1 MHTILRSKAGFL
13 ALLAPCFVASCVPEE
28 TPSEVE
34 THNEDLESM
43 NGFGMNGFGMNG
55 YSMNGFGMN
64 GLSTNGFGMNGL
76 SLAGLASSSGLS
88 STTGLMTT
96 AGGRQV
102 VQYMIKCAYPSG
114 QSYTKQDQYGNW
126 YTFPGSI
133 GIAPELATG
142 PCDLDCQERISACM
156 LAHVNNSGQHI
167 SIWMVGPDPGI
178 GWASS
183 PLYPYQEGAY
193 FGNIFAAPWH
203 GYYCAG
209 NDMASGEVPGRLG
222 SPLASNVYVDKYG
235 AGGLCKQPAACTV
248 TNNGYTNCNDPA
260 PQAPYT
266 AGHQWKHVITVWRN
280 FEATQMYKICNAYS
294 GKCLGV
300 VNGSSADGAAIEQ
313 RTYSGALSQNWQ
325 ILYVASGNYKVIN
338 VASGKALD
346 VSGSQVVQSTYTGS
360 TGQLLPIR
368 YIKNYAGYAN
378 LVLATSNTS
387 GYCVSNNSDG
397 SLVTLGTNLGTNYGR
412 WAFQAVGP
420 LSAATSSSSA
430 DAGTTT
436 SGTTGTVTG
445 TNPCAA
451 FCSSPTVFTT
461 NNYQAGALGSG
472 AVCRETT
479 ASLSG
484 VNFSNIAGRTVKING
499 TAFVSDGTIA
509 ALPAKVNGGYCF
521 QATAGGMDYA
531 SFATW

>member
-1 MHTILRSKAGFL
+1 
-13 ALLAPCFVASCVPEE
+13 
-28 TPSEVE
+28 
-34 THNEDLESM
+34 
-43 NGFGMNGFGMNG
+43 MNG

-76 SLAGLASSSGLS
+76 SLSGLSLPSGLS
-88 STTGLMTT
+88 STSGLMTT
-96 AGGRQV
+96 SGGRQV

-114 QSYTKQDQYGNW
+114 QSFTKQDQYGNS

-167 SIWMVGPDPGI
+167 SIWMVGPDPAI

-193 FGNIFAAPWH
+193 FGNIFAAPWQ

-248 TNNGYTNCNDPA
+248 TNNGYTNCTDPA
-260 PQAPYT
+260 PQAPYA
-266 AGHQWKHVITVWRN
+266 AGHKWTHVVTVWRN
-280 FEATQMYKICNAYS
+280 FESTQMYKICNAYS

-300 VNGSSADGAAIEQ
+300 VNGSTADGAAVEQ

-325 ILYVASGNYKVIN
+325 ILYVSSGNYKVIN

-346 VSGSQVVQSTYTGS
+346 VSGSQVVQATYTGS
-360 TGQLLPIR
+360 TGQMLPIR

-378 LVLATSNTS
+378 LVLSTSNTS
-387 GYCVSNNSDG
+387 GYCVSSNSDG
-397 SLVTLGTNLGTNYGR
+397 ALVTLGTNLSTNYGR
-412 WAFQAVGP
+412 WTFQAVGP
-420 LSAATSSSSA
+420 LSAASSSSS
-430 DAGTTT
+430 T
-436 SGTTGTVTG
+436 STGGTTGTTGTTGG

-461 NNYQAGALGSG
+461 SNYQAGALGSG
-472 AVCRETT
+472 AICRETT

-484 VNFSNIAGRTVKING
+484 VNFSNIAGRTLKING
-499 TAFVSDGTIA
+499 VAFVADGNIS
-509 ALPAKVNGGYCF
+509 ALPPTVNGGYCF

>member
-1 MHTILRSKAGFL
+1 MHTVSKSKAGFL
-13 ALLAPCFVASCVPEE
+13 ALLAPWFIASCAPEM
-28 TPSEVE
+28 SSGVE
-34 THNEDLESM
+34 TNNEDLESM
-43 NGFGMNGFGMNG
+43 NGFALNGFALNG
-55 YSMNGFGMN
+55 FALNGLSMNGFA
-64 GLSTNGFGMNGL
+64 LNGFALNGFALNGL
-76 SLAGLASSSGLS
+76 SLPNSLS

-96 AGGRQV
+96 SGGRMV
-102 VQYMIKCAYPSG
+102 MQYMIKCAYPAG
-114 QSYTKQDQYGNW
+114 QSLTKQDQYGTS
-126 YTFPGSI
+126 YTFAGSI

-142 PCDLDCQERISACM
+142 CDLDCQEKISACM

-167 SIWMVGPDPGI
+167 SIWMVGPDPAV
-178 GWASS
+178 GWESS

-193 FGNIFAAPWH
+193 FGNIFAAPWQ

-248 TNNGYTNCNDPA
+248 TNSGYTNCTDPVPA
-260 PQAPYT
+260 APYG
-266 AGHQWKHVITVWRN
+266 AGHKWTHVITVWRN

-300 VNGSSADGAAIEQ
+300 VGGSTADGASVEQ
-313 RTYSGALSQNWQ
+313 RSYSGTLSQDWQ
-325 ILYVASGNYKVIN
+325 ILYVSSGNYKVIN

-346 VSGSQVVQSTYTGS
+346 VSGSQVVQNTYTGS
-360 TGQLLPIR
+360 TSQMLPIR
-368 YIKNYAGYAN
+368 YIKNRSGYAN
-378 LVLATSNTS
+378 LVLSNNNTS
-387 GYCVSNNSDG
+387 GYCVSSNSDG
-397 SLVTLGTNLGTNYGR
+397 GLVQLGTNLGTDYGR
-412 WAFQAVGP
+412 WTFTAVGP
-420 LSAATSSSSA
+420 LSAASSLASSSS
-430 DAGTTT
+430 TTT
-436 SGTTGTVTG
+436 TTGG

-451 FCSSPTVFTT
+451 FCTSPTVFTST
-461 NNYQAGALGSG
+461 NYQAGALGTG

-479 ASLSG
+479 AALSG
-484 VNFSNIAGRTVKING
+484 VNISNIAGRALKVNG
-499 TAFVSDGTIA
+499 VAFVADGNIS

>member
-1 MHTILRSKAGFL
+1 
-13 ALLAPCFVASCVPEE
+13 
-28 TPSEVE
+28 
-34 THNEDLESM
+34 
-43 NGFGMNGFGMNG
+43 
-55 YSMNGFGMN
+55 
-64 GLSTNGFGMNGL
+64 
-76 SLAGLASSSGLS
+76 
-88 STTGLMTT
+88 
-96 AGGRQV
+96 
-102 VQYMIKCAYPSG
+102 MIKCAYPSG
-114 QSYTKQDQYGNW
+114 QSFTKQDQYGNS

-167 SIWMVGPDPGI
+167 SIWMVGPDPAI

-193 FGNIFAAPWH
+193 FGNIFAAPWQ

-209 NDMASGEVPGRLG
+209 TDMASGEVPGRLG

-248 TNNGYTNCNDPA
+248 TNNGYTNCTDPA
-260 PQAPYT
+260 PQAPYA
-266 AGHQWKHVITVWRN
+266 AGHKWTHVVTVWRN
-280 FEATQMYKICNAYS
+280 FESTQMYKICNAYS

-300 VNGSSADGAAIEQ
+300 VNGSTADGAAVEQ

-325 ILYVASGNYKVIN
+325 ILYVSSGNYKVIN

-346 VSGSQVVQSTYTGS
+346 VSGSQVVQATYTGS
-360 TGQLLPIR
+360 TGQMLPIR

-378 LVLATSNTS
+378 LVLSTSNTS
-387 GYCVSNNSDG
+387 GYCVSSNSDG
-397 SLVTLGTNLGTNYGR
+397 ALVTLGTNLSTNYGR
-412 WAFQAVGP
+412 WTFQAVGP
-420 LSAATSSSSA
+420 LSAASSSSS
-430 DAGTTT
+430 T
-436 SGTTGTVTG
+436 STGGTTGTTGTTGG

-461 NNYQAGALGSG
+461 SNYQAGALGSG
-472 AVCRETT
+472 AICRETT

-484 VNFSNIAGRTVKING
+484 VNFSNIAGRTLKING
-499 TAFVSDGTIA
+499 VAFVADGNIS
-509 ALPAKVNGGYCF
+509 ALPPTVNGGYCF